1 MNRCS
6 NPLPTA
12 RGLLAGALLAGL
24 ALLHAPASAQMQRL
38 FPQQTQRGTL
48 EFSAPPEVLLDGRA
62 ETLGPGT
69 RVFDE
74 RNMGVLP
81 GFLVG
86 QVHAVN
92 YQRDAAGVIRQIWI
106 LTPAERDASEA
117 GAGDMARPQLQYLN

>member
-6 NPLPTA
+6 KPFLMA
-12 RGLLAGALLAGL
+12 RHLAAGALLAGV
-24 ALLHAPASAQMQRL
+24 ALVHASAGAQMQRL
-38 FPQQTQRGTL
+38 FPQQTQRATI
-48 EFSAPPEVLLDGRA
+48 EFGAPPEVLLNGRA
-62 ETLGPGT
+62 EALGPGT

>member
-6 NPLPTA
+6 KPLHAA
-12 RGLLAGALLAGL
+12 RPIMTGALLTVL
-24 ALLHAPASAQMQRL
+24 ALLHAPAGAQMQRL
-38 FPQQTQRGTL
+38 FPQQTQRGTI

-81 GFLVG
+81 GFMTG
-86 QVHAVN
+86 QVHTVN

-106 LTPAERDASEA
+106 LTPAERDGGETS
-117 GAGDMARPQLQYLN
+117 AGDRDRPRLQYLN

>member
-86 QVHAVN
+86 QVHTVN
-92 YQRDAAGVIRQIWI
+92 YQRDAAGVIRKIWI
-106 LTPAERDASEA
+106 LTPEESGGATA
-117 GAGDMARPQLQYLN
+117 GGGEPAPYLGG